1 MTPAR
6 NPSFDPEL
14 GAWSAWHDESTP
26 LRIGVSSCLL
36 GEEVRF
42 DGGHKRS
49 GFVVDQLGQWFE
61 FVAVCPEVEIGMG
74 IPRPTIRIE
83 EEAGELRLVA
93 PKTGEDFAARMTAF
107 ARRRVDGLI
116 EEGLD
121 GYILKKGSPSCGPF
135 RLPVYIKGQ
144 PGRRDGV
151 GFFAAELRE
160 RWPQL
165 PIEDEGRLNDNAI
178 RESFIEQV
186 FVRNRWR
193 ALVARGL
200 TRRRLVA
207 FHTAHKLLLRAHNEA
222 GYRRLGKIVGEA
234 GKKSDRELFEAY
246 EAELHRTMATRSTA
260 ARHTNVLQ
268 HAMGYL
274 KKALSP
280 GEKRELLSAIDDYR
294 RGLLP
299 LIVPMTLLRYNI
311 RRHEVEYLLG
321 QLYFDPHPKELM
333 LRNHA

>member
-1 MTPAR
+1 MPAS
-6 NPSFDPEL
+6 SFDPSL
-14 GAWSAWHDESTP
+14 GAWSAWHADETP
-26 LRIGVSSCLL
+26 LRLGVSSCLL
-36 GEEVRF
+36 GEAVRF

-49 GFVVDQLGQWFE
+49 GFVVDQLGKWFE

-74 IPRPTIRIE
+74 IPRPTIRVE
-83 EEAGELRLVA
+83 EDAGKLRLVA
-93 PKTGEDFAARMTAF
+93 PKTGDDFTRRMSAY
-107 ARRRVDGLI
+107 AGKRVRALMG
-116 EEGLD
+116 EGLD

-135 RLPVYIKGQ
+135 RIPVYTKGQ
-144 PGRRDGV
+144 PSRRDGV

-165 PIEDEGRLNDNAI
+165 PIEDEGRLGDNAI

-207 FHTAHKLLLRAHNEA
+207 FHTAHKLLLRTHNEA
-222 GYRRLGKIVGEA
+222 GYRRTGHLVGSA
-234 GKKSDRELFEAY
+234 GKMTDREMFAAY
-246 EAELHRTMATRSTA
+246 EAELQRTMSTRTTP

-274 KKALSP
+274 KKALTP
-280 GEKRELLSAIDDYR
+280 GEKQELLTAIDDYR

-299 LIVPMTLLRYNI
+299 LVVPMSLLRYNA
-311 RRHEVEYLLG
+311 RKHAVEYLLG
-321 QLYFDPHPKELM
+321 QVYFDPHPKELM

>member
-6 NPSFDPEL
+6 TSSFDPAL
-14 GAWSAWHDESTP
+14 GAWSAWHDESMP

-49 GFVVDQLGQWFE
+49 GFVVDQLGRWFE

-74 IPRPTIRIE
+74 IPRPTIRVE
-83 EEAGELRLVA
+83 EEDGKLRLVA
-93 PKTGEDFAARMTAF
+93 PKTGEDFTVRMEKYS
-107 ARRRVDGLI
+107 RRRVRELMK
-116 EEGLD
+116 EGLD

-135 RLPVYIKGQ
+135 RLPVYVNGQ
-144 PGRRDGV
+144 PARRDGV

-193 ALVARGL
+193 ALVARGF

-222 GYRRLGKIVGEA
+222 GYRRLGHLVGSA
-234 GKKSDRELFEAY
+234 GQTTDRQLLRDY
-246 EAELHRTMATRSTA
+246 EAELHRTMATRTTR

-274 KKALSP
+274 KKALDG
-280 GEKRELLSAIDDYR
+280 GEKRELLSSIDDYR

-299 LIVPMTLLRYNI
+299 LVVPMTLMRYNI
-311 RRHEVEYLLG
+311 RRHDVEYLRG
-321 QLYFDPHPKELM
+321 QVYFDPHPKELM
-333 LRNHA
+333 LLNHA